1 MTTIAIKPT
10 AATDFQGSTQLSTT
24 NHWIGRPSG
33 YSAAFSV
40 SYTFKSIKKLKALT
54 AKITGTLYG
63 EPDSKFLYAI
73 STSPSLPGS
82 WKSAAADKSG
92 ITVAHSGAIAA
103 NTTYYLFVSKDTS
116 GNYVYFADC
125 AAANV
130 TITGTVASGTVR
142 VRRDGAWVKATPKV
156 YKSGAWVDAMPKT
169 YKSGAWVDTT

>member
-1 MTTIAIKPT
+1 MATITIKPT
-10 AATDFQGSTQLSTT
+10 AAADFQGSTQLSTT

-40 SYTFKSIKKLKALT
+40 RYTFKSIKKLKAFT

-63 EPDSKFLYAI
+63 EPDGKFLYAI
-73 STSPSLPGS
+73 STSPSLPSS

-92 ITVAHSGAIAA
+92 ITVANSGAIAA

-116 GNYVYFADC
+116 GNFIYFADC

-130 TITGTVASGTVR
+130 TITGTVASGTAR
-142 VRRDGAWVKATPKV
+142 VRRDGAWVKAIPKA
-156 YKSGAWVDAMPKT
+156 YKNSAWVDVMPKT